1 MNEKSNTASHKDIR
15 WKRANETETGKC
27 IGMEYERHL
36 ISMRDV
42 LPCRC
47 EVKRVKMRESES
59 KRAHGYVRFSRYMP
73 IRDLLLS

>member
-1 MNEKSNTASHKDIR
+1 MNEKSNTASREDTR

-27 IGMEYERHL
+27 IGMEYERHM

-42 LPCRC
+42 PPCRC
-47 EVKRVKMRESES
+47 EVKRVKIPRERE
-59 KRAHGYVRFSRYMP
+59 RAHGYVRFSRYIP